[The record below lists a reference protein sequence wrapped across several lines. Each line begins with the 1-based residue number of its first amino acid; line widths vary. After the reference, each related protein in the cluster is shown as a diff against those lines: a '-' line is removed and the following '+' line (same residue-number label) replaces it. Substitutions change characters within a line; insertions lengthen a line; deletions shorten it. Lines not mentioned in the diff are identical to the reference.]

1 MLHSAVGRIQ
11 QEDGVVYIVTN
22 EGEAGCVVF
31 GPYTEL
37 QPGSYEVEFNVLPQE
52 MGNRTCCVVDVLRR
66 ARTIAAEKDFTAS
79 ELVFRNGIIP
89 VRFEVI
95 ETDIFEFRLTS
106 TGVTGLKV
114 RYQRPVRF
122 VSPPP
127 P

>member
-1 MLHSAVGRIQ
+1 LLHTAVGRIEQ
-11 QEDGVVYIVTN
+11 QDGVVYIVTN

-37 QPGSYEVEFNVLPQE
+37 QPGSYEVEFHVMPQE

-95 ETDIFEFRLTS
+95 EKDIFEFRLTS

-127 P
+127 